1 MNLQERLTHLALG
14 GASWILWLL
23 VGLSVA
29 SLGIIIERALFFA
42 SSRDDLPALT
52 RRLLQRLARGERV
65 EAERE
70 LEASRSIEAHV
81 AKVVLTGSLAG
92 AEARLRSET
101 SLARLRMER
110 FVSFLGTLG
119 NNAPF
124 VGLLGTVIGIIGAF
138 SQLDASGGR
147 MSVGLMAEIGEALVV
162 TGLGLVVALP
172 AVVAFNVLQ
181 RIIQVRLDRS
191 AALAQVLL
199 AALESDVPAPAATCS
214 TRGGVD

>member
-1 MNLQERLTHLALG
+1 MKLEERLTNLALG
-14 GASWILWLL
+14 GATWVLWLL
-23 VGLSVA
+23 VALSVL
-29 SLGIIIERALFFA
+29 SLGIMLERALYFA
-42 SSRDDLPALT
+42 TSRDDVPALT
-52 RRLLQRLARGERV
+52 RRILQRLARGERG
-65 EAERE
+65 EAQRE
-70 LEASRSIEAHV
+70 LEASPSIEARV
-81 AKVVLTGSLAG
+81 ARVVLMGNAAG

-101 SLARLRMER
+101 GLARLRMER

-138 SQLDASGGR
+138 HQLDASGGR
-147 MSVGLMAEIGEALVV
+147 LSAGLMAEIGEALVV

-181 RIIQVRLDRS
+181 RVIQVRLDRS

-199 AALESDVPAPAATCS
+199 AATAGQDAPVS
-214 TRGGVD
+214 VRRGEAG